1 MTPVATREKSPPAQ
15 ALYIAFEL
23 GERKWKIACTTGAG
37 QAPRIRQLDARDLA
51 RLDEEI
57 LLAKIRLNVASE
69 APVYTCYEAGREGF
83 WLHRTLVVRGLVN
96 TVVDSSSIEVNR
108 RARRAKSDKL
118 DVVKLVTMLIRY
130 QGGEKRVWHVVRVP
144 TAAEE
149 DQRQLHR
156 ELAVL
161 KRDRTAV
168 IIRVKSLLA
177 TQGVAGGPRAVLP
190 EAIDALRIWNG
201 ERLPQRLAERLKLEC
216 ARVASLDTQIR
227 LLERRRKHELRHG
240 RGRALSLVRKLMKL
254 RGIGIESA
262 WIYVMELFA
271 WRELK
276 NVRQVGALAG
286 LTPSPYQSGDM
297 NHERGISK
305 AGNRHVRGIAIEIAW
320 GWLQHQPQSELSR
333 WYHHQFGA
341 GRSAMRR
348 KGIVALARKLLIAL
362 WKYTEHDQLPAGAAL
377 KG

>member
-1 MTPVATREKSPPAQ
+1 MSPVATREESQPAQ

-23 GERKWKIACTTGAG
+23 GERKWKIACSTGAG
-37 QAPRIRQLDARDLA
+37 QAPRIRQLGARDLV
-51 RLDEEI
+51 RLEEEVE
-57 LLAKIRLNVASE
+57 LAKSRFNVACG

-83 WLHRTLVVRGLVN
+83 WLHRALVARGLAN

-118 DVVKLVTMLIRY
+118 DVVKLVTMLMRQ
-130 QGGEKRVWHVVRVP
+130 QGGEQRVWRVVRVP
-144 TAAEE
+144 TTAEE
-149 DQRQLHR
+149 DRRQLHR

-190 EAIDALRIWNG
+190 EAIDTLRIWSG

-216 ARVASLDTQIR
+216 GRVASYDTQIR
-227 LLERRRKHELRHG
+227 QLERRRKHELRHG
-240 RGRALSLVRKLMKL
+240 RDRALTLVRKLMKL

-262 WIYVMELFA
+262 WIYTMELFA

-286 LTPSPYQSGDM
+286 LTPSPYQSGDT

-320 GWLQHQPQSELSR
+320 GWLQHQPGSTLAQ
-333 WYHHQFGA
+333 WYHRRFGA
-341 GRSAMRR
+341 GSSAVRR
-348 KGIVALARKLLIAL
+348 KGIVALARKLLVAL
-362 WKYTEHDQLPAGAAL
+362 WKYAEHDELPEGAAL

>member
-37 QAPRIRQLDARDLA
+37 QAPRIRHLDARDMV
-51 RLDEEI
+51 RLDEEVQ
-57 LLAKIRLNVASE
+57 LAKLRFNVAPG

-83 WLHRTLVVRGLVN
+83 WLHRALVARGLAN

-118 DVVKLVTMLIRY
+118 DVVKLVTMLIRH
-130 QGGEKRVWHVVRVP
+130 QGGERRVWKVVRVP

-149 DQRQLHR
+149 DRRQLHR

-161 KRDRTAV
+161 KRDRSAV

-190 EAIDALRIWNG
+190 AAIDALRLWNG
-201 ERLPQRLAERLKLEC
+201 ERLPPRLAERLKLEC
-216 ARVASLDTQIR
+216 GRAASLDAEIR
-227 LLERRRKHELRHG
+227 LIERRRKHELRHG
-240 RGRALSLVRKLMKL
+240 RDRALSLVRKLMKL
-254 RGIGIESA
+254 KGIGIESA

-297 NHERGISK
+297 NYERGISK

-320 GWLQHQPQSELSR
+320 GWLQHQPQSELSL
-333 WYHHQFGA
+333 WYHRRFGP
-341 GRSAMRR
+341 GSSALRR

-362 WKYTEHDQLPAGAAL
+362 WKYAELDELPPGAAL

>member
-1 MTPVATREKSPPAQ
+1 MTPVATREQSPPAQ

-23 GERKWKIACTTGAG
+23 GERKWKIGCSTGAG
-37 QAPRIRQLDARDLA
+37 QAPRIRQLGARDLEQ
-51 RLDEEI
+51 LDEEVQR
-57 LLAKIRLNVASE
+57 ARSRFNVAAG

-83 WLHRTLVVRGLVN
+83 WLHRALVARGLDN

-118 DVVKLVTMLIRY
+118 DVVKLVTMLMRH
-130 QGGEKRVWHVVRVP
+130 QGGERRVWRVVRVP
-144 TAAEE
+144 TPAEE

-190 EAIDALRIWNG
+190 EAIDALRIWSG

-216 ARVASLDTQIR
+216 IRVASLDTEIR

-240 RGRALSLVRKLMKL
+240 RGRALTLVRKLMKL

-286 LTPSPYQSGDM
+286 LTPSPYQSGET

-320 GWLQHQPQSELSR
+320 GWLQHQPGSTLAQ
-333 WYHHQFGA
+333 WYHRRFGA
-341 GRSAMRR
+341 GSSAVRR
-348 KGIVALARKLLIAL
+348 KGIVALARKLLTAL
-362 WKYTEHDQLPAGAAL
+362 WKYAEHDELPEGAAL
-377 KG
+377 KS

>member
-1 MTPVATREKSPPAQ
+1 MTSVATREKSPLAQ
-15 ALYIAFEL
+15 ALYVAFEL

-37 QAPRIRQLDARDLA
+37 QAPRIRQLDARDLV

-57 LLAKIRLNVASE
+57 RLAKLRFNVATG

-83 WLHRTLVVRGLVN
+83 WLHRALMARGLVN
-96 TVVDSSSIEVNR
+96 TLVDSSSIEVNR

-118 DVVKLVTMLIRY
+118 DAVKLVTMLIRH
-130 QGGEKRVWHVVRVP
+130 QGGERRVWKVVRVP
-144 TAAEE
+144 TPAEE
-149 DQRQLHR
+149 DRRQLHR

-161 KRDRTAV
+161 KRDRSAV

-177 TQGVAGGPRAVLP
+177 TQGVAGGTRAVLP
-190 EAIDALRIWNG
+190 GAIDTLRIWNG
-201 ERLPQRLAERLKLEC
+201 ERLPKRLAERLKLEC
-216 ARVASLDTQIR
+216 GRVASLDTQIR
-227 LLERRRKHELRHG
+227 LIERRRKDELRHG
-240 RGRALSLVRKLMKL
+240 RDRALALVRKLMKL

-276 NVRQVGALAG
+276 NVRQVSALAG

-297 NHERGISK
+297 NYERGISK

-320 GWLQHQPQSELSR
+320 GWLKHQPQSELAL
-333 WYHHQFGA
+333 WYHRRFGA
-341 GRSAMRR
+341 GSSVLRR
-348 KGIVALARKLLIAL
+348 KGVVALARKLLIAL
-362 WKYTEHDQLPAGAAL
+362 WKYAELDELPAGATL

>member
-1 MTPVATREKSPPAQ
+1 MSTVATRESQPAE

-37 QAPRIRQLDARDLA
+37 QAPRIRQLGARDLVQ
-51 RLDEEI
+51 LDEEVQR
-57 LLAKIRLNVASE
+57 AKSRFNVA
-69 APVYTCYEAGREGF
+69 AGAAVYTCYEAGREGF
-83 WLHRTLVVRGLVN
+83 WLHRALVARGLAN

-118 DVVKLVTMLIRY
+118 DVVKLVTMLLRH
-130 QGGEKRVWHVVRVP
+130 QGGEQRVWRVVRVP
-144 TAAEE
+144 TSAEE

-156 ELAVL
+156 ELCVL

-177 TQGVAGGPRAVLP
+177 TQGVAGGARAVLP
-190 EAIDALRIWNG
+190 EAVDALRIWSG
-201 ERLPQRLAERLKLEC
+201 ERLPQQLAERLKLEC
-216 ARVASLDTQIR
+216 GRAASFDTQIR
-227 LLERRRKHELRHG
+227 LLERRRKHELKHG
-240 RGRALSLVRKLMKL
+240 RSRALTLVRKLMKL

-286 LTPSPYQSGDM
+286 LTPSPYQSGDT

-320 GWLQHQPQSELSR
+320 GWLQHQPGSELAQ
-333 WYHHQFGA
+333 WYHRRFGA
-341 GRSAMRR
+341 GSSAVRR
-348 KGIVALARKLLIAL
+348 KGIVALARKLLVAL
-362 WKYTEHDQLPAGAAL
+362 WKYAEHDEVPAGAVL

>member
-1 MTPVATREKSPPAQ
+1 MTSVATREKSNPAQ
-15 ALYIAFEL
+15 ALYVAFEL
-23 GERKWKIACTTGAG
+23 GERKWKIALTTGAG
-37 QAPRIRQLDARDLA
+37 QAPRIRQIDARNLVQFEDELRLA
-51 RLDEEI
+51 R
-57 LLAKIRLNVASE
+57 IRFGVAEE
-69 APVYTCYEAGREGF
+69 APVYTCYEAGREGA
-83 WLHRTLVVRGLVN
+83 WLHRALGARGLVN

-130 QGGEKRVWHVVRVP
+130 QGGEQRVWRVVRVP
-144 TAAEE
+144 TQAEE

-161 KRDRTAV
+161 RRDRSAV

-177 TQGVAGGPRAVLP
+177 TQGVAGGSRAVLP
-190 EAIDALRIWNG
+190 ETIDVLRIWSG
-201 ERLPQRLAERLKLEC
+201 ERLPERLAERLKLEC
-216 ARVASLDTQIR
+216 ARVTSFDTHIR
-227 LLERRRKHELRHG
+227 MLERRRKQELRHG
-240 RGRALSLVRKLMKL
+240 RGRALSLVRKLMRL

-276 NVRQVGALAG
+276 NMRQVGALAG
-286 LTPSPYQSGDM
+286 LTPSPYQSGET

-320 GWLQHQPQSELSR
+320 GWLQHQPTSSLTQ
-333 WYHHQFGA
+333 WYHRRFGH
-341 GRSAMRR
+341 GSSALRR
-348 KGIVALARKLLIAL
+348 KGIVALARKLLVAL
-362 WKYTEHDQLPAGAAL
+362 WKYAEQDQLPEGAAL
-377 KG
+377 KA